1 MEKQGLRSSICFSS
15 TVNEQTVCESR
26 QEVRSAGLRV
36 FSKWKTSEAE
46 SLRKQT
52 RSAKHGFASFFRNG
66 KNCCEA
72 AFVFIINM
80 DGWKL

>member
-1 MEKQGLRSSICFSS
+1 MEKQALRSSICFSS

-36 FSKWKTSEAE
+36 FSKWKNKRSRE
-46 SLRKQT
+46 
-52 RSAKHGFASFFRNG
+52 SAKADKKCEARVCEFFHNG
-66 KNCCEA
+66 KKRCEA
-72 AFVFIINM
+72 AFVFTINM

>member
-1 MEKQGLRSSICFSS
+1 MEKQAKQR
-15 TVNEQTVCESR
+15 VCESR

-36 FSKWKTSEAE
+36 FSKWKNK
-46 SLRKQT
+46 R
-52 RSAKHGFASFFRNG
+52 
-66 KNCCEA
+66 CEA